1 MIPGDL
7 LAVLLVL
14 AVCVPVLLTLIE
26 LQRYERRF
34 KRIEDENVRLR
45 ADVSLY
51 MGMVVEEHPREFLE
65 ADLKL
70 PEGEEVKGK
79 NG

>member
-1 MIPGDL
+1 MISGEL
-7 LAVLLVL
+7 FAVLLVL

-26 LQRYERRF
+26 LERNERRLQT
-34 KRIEDENVRLR
+34 IEEDNAALRL
-45 ADVSLY
+45 DVAQY
-51 MGMVVEEHPREFLE
+51 MGIALEKGPRAFAE
-65 ADLKL
+65 ADLEL